1 MQSFQRGK
9 HELLVGG
16 LSLVFVEGFAEFAVK
31 RIDVSAEPCRGN
43 RVLYILFHAGGVHG
57 ELGSKRLIAYVF
69 KR

>member
-31 RIDVSAEPCRGN
+31 RIDFSTLAAFTANSEASV
-43 RVLYILFHAGGVHG
+43 
-57 ELGSKRLIAYVF
+57 
-69 KR
+69 